1 MSQLAEPAV
10 GTTRQAVPAPVREQG
25 AVGQEPAPDFSVAA
39 LPAPGLPAPGLP
51 ATDFTDKEWAELHQ
65 QDKKA
70 ATIIV
75 AIMIAI
81 FATGLI
87 MYTAISLVALSAQ

>member
-39 LPAPGLPAPGLP
+39 LPAPGLPAP
-51 ATDFTDKEWAELHQ
+51 DFTDKEWVELHQ